1 MRTACTLLALTLLTL
16 PSAPALGQNV
26 LHELHG
32 EVFSIE
38 NGEQA
43 PQFFPNVQMT
53 LREFGAGG
61 LTNDQGL
68 FRIQLPVNVLSG
80 QEVTLRHDKK
90 GYAICFPLLGKQ
102 LIPADLTRPVEIRM
116 LPEGSK
122 LFWTHERIEEFI
134 ARTAS
139 ESAKKPPGRPG
150 EATDLSAYIL
160 ELGRHYG
167 FTADEVRQEIGK
179 WMEVARKDVTDFR
192 RQGMVAFA
200 EKNFRLA
207 GENFRRSAEEMEQQA
222 AKNLRASAA
231 DRELSGDSFFNAR
244 DYRQALQQY
253 RHTLTLLKTYKDSL
267 GPLGIKTYPE
277 HTVDVQRITL
287 KSANAKRGLGE
298 QVAGPDS
305 RRYLEE
311 AVREYLGLIAQVP
324 RSSDPRQWAMTQNNL
339 GNALWDLGERLGGPE
354 GLRRL
359 NEAVEAYRQAL
370 TVRTRDD
377 LPQDWAMTQN
387 NLGRRSGPWA
397 SGWAVRRVCGG

>member
-1 MRTACTLLALTLLTL
+1 M
-16 PSAPALGQNV
+16 PAP
-26 LHELHG
+26 
-32 EVFSIE
+32 
-38 NGEQA
+38 
-43 PQFFPNVQMT
+43 
-53 LREFGAGG
+53 
-61 LTNDQGL
+61 
-68 FRIQLPVNVLSG
+68 
-80 QEVTLRHDKK
+80 
-90 GYAICFPLLGKQ
+90 
-102 LIPADLTRPVEIRM
+102 PASRRKSPR
-116 LPEGSK
+116 
-122 LFWTHERIEEFI
+122 
-134 ARTAS
+134 
-139 ESAKKPPGRPG
+139 GRPG

-167 FTADEVRQEIGK
+167 FTADEVRREIGK

-253 RHTLTLLKTYKDSL
+253 RHTLTLLNTYKDNL

-277 HTVDVQRITL
+277 HTVDVQRITS
-287 KSANAKRGLGE
+287 KSANAKIGLGE

-339 GNALWDLGERLGGPE
+339 GFALWALGERSGGPE

-377 LPQDWAMTQN
+377 LPQDWATTQN
-387 NLGRRSGPWA
+387 NLGTALWALGQRLGGPEGLRRLNEAVEAYRQALTVYTRDDLPQDWATTQNNLGGALWALGQRLGGPEGLRRLSEAVEAYRQALTVCTRDDLPQDWATTQNNLGIALGPWA
-397 SGWAVRRVCGG
+397 SGRVVRRVCGG